1 MNRAYLSLG
10 SNIAA
15 KNNLP
20 AAVQLLREYGVLR
33 AISSVW
39 ESPAHGGASPP
50 NYFNAAVL
58 LETQLSAPS
67 LRDQAISHIETLLG
81 RVRIPHNPQA
91 PRPIDIDIM
100 LFNSD
105 IISLGHRHIPDA
117 EILERAFVALALA
130 ELDPEYAHPETGQT
144 LSEIADSLSAT
155 NPLLKRRDDIQ
166 LLVQKGK
173 STDRG

>member
-15 KNNLP
+15 EKNLP
-20 AAVQLLREYGVLR
+20 AAVQLLREYGVVR

-39 ESPAHGGASPP
+39 ESPAHTGADPP

-67 LRDQAISHIETLLG
+67 LRHQAITHIETALG
-81 RVRIPHNPQA
+81 RVRIPQNPQA

-100 LFNSD
+100 LFNRD
-105 IISLGHRHIPDA
+105 IISLGHRRIPDA

-144 LSEIADSLSAT
+144 LSEIADGFSAA
-155 NPLLKRRDDIQ
+155 NPLLKRRDDVQ
-166 LLVQKGK
+166 LMGQKGK